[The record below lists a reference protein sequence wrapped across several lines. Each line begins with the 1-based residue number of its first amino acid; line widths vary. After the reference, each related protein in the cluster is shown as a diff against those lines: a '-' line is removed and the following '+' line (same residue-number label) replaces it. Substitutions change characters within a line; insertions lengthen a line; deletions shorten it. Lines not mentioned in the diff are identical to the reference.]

1 MRKFSLAYLTI
12 PGTDPVAQ
20 IKIAAECGYDYV
32 SLRTIPM
39 HLPGEPEF
47 LLHKDAALFSD
58 VKKALADYKIPL
70 LDIELA
76 RIREDLDIEEY
87 EPAFEKAAE
96 LGAKAVIGS
105 VWSRDVAFYTDK
117 AARVA
122 DMAAKYNLT
131 YNVEF
136 LTWAGVRNLRECVA
150 LVDSLQRPNLYCMVD
165 TLHAYRSLV
174 TPEEVAACPKRY
186 FFLMHLCDGPKEI
199 PERID
204 DPEMLR
210 VAREAREY
218 AGMGGIDI
226 AGYVRALPDI
236 PISIELPNLR
246 HMASY
251 GAKGHAKL
259 CLDTARA
266 YLEENGAL

>member
-1 MRKFSLAYLTI
+1 MREFSLAYLTI
-12 PGTDPVAQ
+12 PGTDPVSQ
-20 IKIAAECGYDYV
+20 IRIAAECGYDFV

-39 HLPGEPEF
+39 HLPNEPEF
-47 LLHKDAALFSD
+47 LLHKDEALFRA
-58 VKKALADYKIPL
+58 VRQALAEYQMPL

-76 RIREDLDIEEY
+76 RVREDLDVEEY

-96 LGAKAVIGS
+96 LGARAVLGS
-105 VWSRDVAFYTDK
+105 VWSRDEAFCLK
-117 AARVA
+117 GVARVA
-122 DMAAKYNLT
+122 DLAARYNLS

-136 LTWAGVRNLRECVA
+136 LTWAGVKTLRECTA
-150 LVDSLQRPNLYCMVD
+150 LVDNLARPNLYCMVD

-174 TPEEVAACPKRY
+174 TPEEVAACPKEY
-186 FFLMHLCDGPKEI
+186 FGMMHLCDGPAPI
-199 PERID
+199 PAID

-218 AGMGGIDI
+218 VGMGAIDL

-236 PISIELPNLR
+236 PISIELPNLNS
-246 HMASY
+246 MAAY

-259 CLDTARA
+259 CLETAKA
-266 YLEENGAL
+266 YLAHNGAL